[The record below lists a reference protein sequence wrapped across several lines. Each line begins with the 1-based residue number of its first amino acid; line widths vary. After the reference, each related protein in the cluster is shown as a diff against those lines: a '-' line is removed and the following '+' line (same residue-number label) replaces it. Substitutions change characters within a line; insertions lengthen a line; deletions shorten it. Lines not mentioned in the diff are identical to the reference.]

1 MRLSKH
7 YTLENENINIQFHT
21 INYKENKSIYIT
33 YKAWLTP
40 LNNIDNYIENVR
52 QLKFTIKQQLHTSFD
67 VDMFKMNNLIFD
79 FSFHADRMLYNK
91 PSFLNINITLYPTQI
106 NQSFKQLIDL
116 SKDGIHDIA
125 NIINLNPNFRVKLNK
140 K

>member
-40 LNNIDNYIENVR
+40 LNNIDNYTEDVR
-52 QLKFTIKQQLHTSFD
+52 MLKYLIKQQLHTSFD
-67 VDMFKMNNLIFD
+67 DNLFKMNNLIFD
-79 FSFHADRMLYNK
+79 FSFHADRMIYNK
-91 PSFLNINITLYPTQI
+91 PSFLNISITLYPTQV
-106 NQSFKQLIDL
+106 NQPFKNLIEM
-116 SKDGIHDIA
+116 SKDDIYNIA
-125 NIINLNPNFRVKLNK
+125 NVINNNKNFRVKLNK